1 MIEEMCAEMNRR
13 KARRDDDEEME
24 NNHRNQ
30 MRLEAR
36 RFTRD

>member
-13 KARRDDDEEME
+13 KARKDDEEME
-24 NNHRNQ
+24 SNHRNQ
-30 MRLEAR
+30 MHLEAR